1 MGGADCICSDKTG
14 TLTKN
19 KMVLAR
25 LWCGN
30 EPLPIDDNEINV
42 DLSSSPFNATDK
54 HL

>member
-19 KMVLAR
+19 QMVLAR

-30 EPLPIDDNEINV
+30 EPEVIDDNETNV
-42 DLSSSPFNATDK
+42 DLSAPPFKATNA